1 MSAKLKL
8 ALASLIVLSTHL
20 AFADEK
26 VDVGPNIAAQ
36 YAADSLRSVAGT
48 DIGLIHAGF
57 LKDSYN
63 PEDLSSW
70 LNFPTDEIA
79 ILRLSGDE
87 VKQALELGVSLYPE
101 ANKSFLQVSGL
112 DIVFK
117 KSGSA
122 GNRIVS
128 VSVNGVPLQGK
139 KTYSVAVPS
148 ILAHGAVG
156 YFRVWGTAKIEKI
169 IPGKTVEDVL
179 KKKRASEG
187 VLRWS
192 ALG

>member
-8 ALASLIVLSTHL
+8 ALASLIVLPTHL
-20 AFADEK
+20 AFADDK
-26 VDVGPNIAAQ
+26 VDVGPNMAAQ
-36 YAADSLRSVAGT
+36 SAVDSLRSLAGT
-48 DIGLIHAGF
+48 DIGFIHAGF
-57 LKDSYN
+57 LKDTYN
-63 PEDLSSW
+63 PEDLASW

-79 ILRLSGDE
+79 VLRLSGDE
-87 VKQALELGVSLYPE
+87 VRQALELGVSLYPE

-117 KSGSA
+117 KSGPA
-122 GNRIVS
+122 GSRIVS
-128 VSVNGVPLQGK
+128 VSVNGVPLQSK
-139 KTYSVAVPS
+139 KAYSVAVPS

-156 YFRVWGTAKIEKI
+156 YFRVWGTSKIEKI

-179 KKKRASEG
+179 KKKKAFGG

-192 ALG
+192 AVG